1 MSDPVAEPT
10 AAGPTAWERVQLAR
24 HPERPHALD
33 YLRELT
39 GDFVELH
46 GDRAF
51 GDDRAL
57 VGGLARFDDRTVV
70 VLGHQKGENTKENIA
85 RNFGMARP
93 EGYRKAERLLRQ
105 AEKFG
110 FPVVTFIDTPGAE
123 PGIGS
128 EERGQATA
136 IAESLLRMAGLAVPS
151 VAVVIGEG
159 GSGGALAIGVADRIL
174 MLENAIYAVASP
186 EACAAILWK
195 DAGRAPEAAETM
207 RITAAELHQFGVID
221 EVVPE
226 PAPAHERN
234 PVRDAE
240 RLSRVVRR
248 VESRCPG
255 GPLTHGHL
263 QLEGRAQ
270 VGVEVGSRLVEQV
283 QRRLP
288 GERSGQADALL
299 LAAGEVG
306 GSTVGEMRDVQTFQ
320 QVAGVRARPR
330 CRHVPASARVRD
342 RVEDRQVRPQGVALE
357 HHADVAALRW
367 R

>member
-1 MSDPVAEPT
+1 MPDSRQNAVAPT
-10 AAGPTAWERVQLAR
+10 AQLTAWDRVKLAR

-39 GDFVELH
+39 TNWVELH

-57 VGGLARFDDRTVV
+57 IGGLATLDGRSVM
-70 VLGHQKGENTKENIA
+70 VLGHQKGNDTKENIT

-93 EGYRKAERLLRQ
+93 EGYRKAERLMRH

-136 IAESLLRMAGLAVPS
+136 IAESLLTMADLGVPT
-151 VAVVIGEG
+151 VAVIIGEG

-195 DAGRAPEAAETM
+195 DAGRAAEAAETM
-207 RITAAELHQFGVID
+207 RITATDLAGFDIVD

-226 PAPAHERN
+226 IVPAHELPKDAIRATGDAI
-234 PVRDAE
+234 VRHLRDLELTFPATDPKTQH
-240 RLSRVVRR
+240 RLREHRYQRFRR
-248 VESRCPG
+248 IGAWTELG
-255 GPLTHGHL
+255 
-263 QLEGRAQ
+263 
-270 VGVEVGSRLVEQV
+270 
-283 QRRLP
+283 
-288 GERSGQADALL
+288 
-299 LAAGEVG
+299 
-306 GSTVGEMRDVQTFQ
+306 
-320 QVAGVRARPR
+320 
-330 CRHVPASARVRD
+330 
-342 RVEDRQVRPQGVALE
+342 
-357 HHADVAALRW
+357 
-367 R
+367 